1 MFPGKCGKAHS
12 VETQRQTP
20 VNLLKFKDKERILQ
34 APPGKKD
41 TFPGG
46 SIRRPSQGSD
56 MIMNSFKKLTLCGRR
71 RVWREAEEAGTQGA
85 AG

>member
-20 VNLLKFKDKERILQ
+20 INLLKFKDKERILQ

-41 TFPGG
+41 TFLGG
-46 SIRRPSQGSD
+46 KHQKTFSG
-56 MIMNSFKKLTLCGRR
+56 
-71 RVWREAEEAGTQGA
+71 E
-85 AG
+85 